1 MDFVPCDCIYIIKL
15 VHKKLQGRLW
25 GSLLP
30 LVSSFVS
37 YTSLYTTIHQNKG
50 KYQVVPWV
58 NLDHNIDTVHTAPA
72 GCIQIKGKRI
82 HNNIPCN
89 TSLLYLG
96 SKLSNHFMSQKV
108 EQFDTQQYPFREK
121 KNVRQSLTWL
131 WLSLHVPHHHSN
143 CCGIS
148 EKNIHAILTCYS
160 GVVNASCSPHLI

>member
-1 MDFVPCDCIYIIKL
+1 MPASKEKQQKLGLFYVRMLQDVTCHPARWILYHVTAYISSNWYIKSYKVGFE
-15 VHKKLQGRLW
+15 VHY
-25 GSLLP
+25 

-82 HNNIPCN
+82 HNNIPCI

-121 KNVRQSLTWL
+121 KNKCEAKFNMALT
-131 WLSLHVPHHHSN
+131 
-143 CCGIS
+143 
-148 EKNIHAILTCYS
+148 
-160 GVVNASCSPHLI
+160 